1 MWVNLK
7 PEEVAAIAELDSLP
21 DRAAGIVGATILES
35 RLGDRLKRET
45 PSFVIKEKNTLHQRM
60 FNYRG
65 PLGSFSARIDLGFML
80 KIYDEQAWR
89 DLDVIRDIRNSFAH
103 ATEIGSFNTASV
115 RNRCENLK
123 VCDSAAHFCEFK
135 SDDGV
140 LISTAESAN
149 FTEMMLHVPDLDAR
163 RADPRQRYLLCVK
176 YYAAYLMHPFGT
188 LTVHP

>member
-60 FNYRG
+60 FSHQG
-65 PLGSFSARIDLGFML
+65 PLGTFSARINLGFML

-89 DLDVIRDIRNSFAH
+89 DLDVIRDIRNDFAH
-103 ATEIGSFNTASV
+103 TTGIGSFDTASV
-115 RNRCENLK
+115 RNRCANLK

-135 SDDGV
+135 SAEGV
-140 LISTAESAN
+140 LISSAESDG

-176 YYAAYLMHPFGT
+176 YYAAYLAYPFDS
-188 LTVHP
+188 LSVYR